1 MKIRLPVS
9 QWGKSHLQKP
19 EFDRSR
25 YPHAGYAWYVVAI
38 LLLAYILAF
47 VDRDVIS
54 LLVQPIRADLG
65 ISDLQMSFL
74 LGAPLRS
81 STRSSACRSR
91 GSPTAGIGA

>member
-1 MKIRLPVS
+1 M
-9 QWGKSHLQKP
+9 QNP

-25 YPHAGYAWYVVAI
+25 YPRAGYAWYVVAV
-38 LLLAYILAF
+38 LLVAYILAF

-74 LGAPLRS
+74 LG
-81 STRSSACRSR
+81 
-91 GSPTAGIGA
+91 GAFALFYTFFGMPKKV